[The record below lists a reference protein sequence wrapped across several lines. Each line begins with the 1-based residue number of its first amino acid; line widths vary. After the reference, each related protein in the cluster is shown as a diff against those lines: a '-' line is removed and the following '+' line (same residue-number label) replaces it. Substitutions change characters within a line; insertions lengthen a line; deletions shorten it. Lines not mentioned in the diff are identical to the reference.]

1 MDSRSG
7 VHYVITKFSRFYR
20 LPIYLS
26 NGAPPRALR
35 PRELRYKVKMYQNQG
50 HVLYS
55 PEQGNDSTSSGF
67 GFGGGAR
74 GLVVYLLYHR
84 NIATYITIMRS
95 CLIKVNL
102 RNLLTDKLAKMEP
115 FACIISQNN

>member
-1 MDSRSG
+1 MQAFTINFICLMKFVSILNRVRVFEWVPRGSG
-7 VHYVITKFSRFYR
+7 AAVIQVI
-20 LPIYLS
+20 L
-26 NGAPPRALR
+26 
-35 PRELRYKVKMYQNQG
+35 KVKMYQG

-84 NIATYITIMRS
+84 DIATYITIMRS
-95 CLIKVNL
+95 CLIK
-102 RNLLTDKLAKMEP
+102 
-115 FACIISQNN
+115 

>member
-1 MDSRSG
+1 MAHLYPNIGWVPRGS
-7 VHYVITKFSRFYR
+7 
-20 LPIYLS
+20 
-26 NGAPPRALR
+26 GAPVIQAIL
-35 PRELRYKVKMYQNQG
+35 KQG

-95 CLIKVNL
+95 CLIKVSS
-102 RNLLTDKLAKMEP
+102 RNLLTDNL
-115 FACIISQNN
+115 